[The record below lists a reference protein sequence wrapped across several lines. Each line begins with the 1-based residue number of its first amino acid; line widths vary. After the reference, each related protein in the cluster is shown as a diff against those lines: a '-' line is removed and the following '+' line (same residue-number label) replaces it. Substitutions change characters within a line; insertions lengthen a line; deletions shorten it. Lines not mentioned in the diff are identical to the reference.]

1 MSNIFVTN
9 NSDQDLKDGFG
20 GVFYEFKPGSTVE
33 IPEEFATH
41 IFGYKEDDKMKY
53 LARLGWVKT
62 TNELKEGLERLSKW
76 ELSTQPPKKN
86 QSLSPLVERV
96 PLPASKRAGGKILQ
110 AVA

>member
-41 IFGYKEDDKMKY
+41 IFGYKEQDKMKY

-76 ELSTQPPKKN
+76 ELSTEPPKKN

>member
-33 IPEEFATH
+33 IPEEFAIH
-41 IFGYKEDDKMKY
+41 IFGYKDEDKTKY

-96 PLPASKRAGGKILQ
+96 PLPASKRVGGKILQ

>member
-20 GVFYEFKPGSTVE
+20 GVVYDFKKGSTVE
-33 IPEEFATH
+33 ISEEVAQH
-41 IFGYKEDDKMKY
+41 IFGYKDEDKMKY

-62 TNELKEGLERLSKW
+62 TNELESGLERLSKW

-96 PLPASKRAGGKILQ
+96 PLPASKRAGGKVLQ

>member
-41 IFGYKEDDKMKY
+41 IFGYKEQDKMKY

-96 PLPASKRAGGKILQ
+96 PLPSSKKAGGKILQ